1 MGRRRRG
8 VLTVSFV
15 DLALIALALVFAL
28 SGFRQGLIA
37 SAASF
42 VGFFGGAV
50 LGAQLSGPIADDLA
64 NSSVTRVFVAL
75 VVVLAGALL
84 GQLLTGMVGR
94 AVRTRVTWEPAK
106 VVDSVAGAVLS
117 AVAVLLVA
125 WMVATP
131 LASSPFPGVAGQVRQ
146 SALVQ
151 AVDQAVPDQ
160 VRQLY
165 DSLRQAIDR
174 NGLPD
179 VLDPLT
185 PTEARDVPAPDPALE
200 NSPVV
205 ARVTGSV
212 VQIRGI
218 ATSCSQQIDGSGFVY
233 ADQRVMTNAHVLA
246 GVTEPTVTAEGESY
260 DATPVYVD
268 EETDIAV
275 LAVPGLPQVP
285 LAFTP
290 TPVDTGADAI
300 VMGYPGGG
308 GLYVGP
314 ARVRDRG
321 AISGPDFRA
330 TRTVQ
335 RDVYALYGQ
344 VRAGNSGGPLI
355 APDGTVL
362 GVVFASAIDDPDTG
376 YALTAEQVAEAADA
390 GRTAVAAA
398 ETGPCE

>member
-1 MGRRRRG
+1 M
-8 VLTVSFV
+8 SAV
-15 DLALIALALVFAL
+15 DVALIVLALLFAL
-28 SGFRQGLIA
+28 SGFRQGVIV
-37 SAASF
+37 SATSF

-64 NSSVTRVFVAL
+64 DSSVTRVFVAL
-75 VVVLAGALL
+75 VVVLAGALV
-84 GQLLTGMVGR
+84 GQLLAGLIGR
-94 AVRTRVTWEPAK
+94 AVRKRVTWEPAEML
-106 VVDSVAGAVLS
+106 DAVAGAVVS
-117 AVAVLLVA
+117 AAAVLLVA

-131 LASSPFPGVAGQVRQ
+131 LASSPFPGVASSVRQ

-151 AVDQAVPDQ
+151 AVDRTVPDQ
-160 VRQLY
+160 VRTLY
-165 DSLRQAIDR
+165 DSLREAIDR

-185 PTEARDVPAPDPALE
+185 PTQAREVPAPDQALLS
-200 NSPVV
+200 SPVV
-205 ARVTGSV
+205 AQVSGSV
-212 VQIRGI
+212 VQIRGV
-218 ATSCSQQIDGSGFVY
+218 AQSCSRQIDGSGFVY

-246 GVTEPTVTAEGESY
+246 GVSQPTVIAEGESY

-268 EETDIAV
+268 EETDVAV
-275 LAVPGLPQVP
+275 LAVPGLPQEP
-285 LAFTP
+285 LSFAP
-290 TPVDTGADAI
+290 TPVDTDADAI

-308 GLYVGP
+308 PFYFGP

-321 AISGPDFRA
+321 EISGPDFRA

-376 YALTAEQVAEAADA
+376 YALTATEVAEAAAA
-390 GRTAVAAA
+390 GAGAVAAA
-398 ETGPCE
+398 DTGPCE